1 MIKLTKNFNKSNFAI
16 IFELQKKT
24 MLTKEQN
31 RSALSVLFFISGFC
45 FSSWASRIPT
55 LKAAFEM
62 NEAQLGNFLFIL
74 PVCSLIGLPISGW
87 LVSRFDS
94 RHPLLVGFLLFTLS
108 LVGIGW
114 TQEMEVLIVF
124 VALFAFGLRM
134 INISMNTQAIQVQRK
149 FDKPINGSFHGLWSL
164 GGLMGILF
172 ATLMIR
178 FNLGIGK
185 HLALVGILAV
195 VITLVSYLF
204 MLKND
209 REITM
214 NKLRFGKPDSFIF
227 YVGLMVFFAAVCE
240 GGIYDWSSV
249 YFKEVVN
256 AELFTLS
263 YLVFMCSMTV
273 ARFFTDRL
281 IALMGMEKLF
291 VVSASVIILGVSVL
305 IVFPYFYPALL
316 GFFITGF
323 GVASI
328 FPMSFL
334 LAGQSKKYTTGVAI
348 SIVGTYSTVGVLL
361 APPFV
366 GYVAHLFSLNR
377 AFLLFVFAAMLL
389 MVFSNKAFAEISRL

>member
-1 MIKLTKNFNKSNFAI
+1 
-16 IFELQKKT
+16 

-31 RSALSVLFFISGFC
+31 RFALSVLFFISGFC

-178 FNLGIGK
+178 FNLGIEK
-185 HLALVGILAV
+185 HLAFVGILAV
-195 VITLVSYLF
+195 IITLISYLF

-209 REITM
+209 REITV
-214 NKLRFGKPDSFIF
+214 NKLSFGKPDSFIF
-227 YVGLMVFFAAVCE
+227 YVGLMVFCAAVCE

-291 VVSASVIILGVSVL
+291 VVSASVILLGVSVL

-366 GYVAHLFSLNR
+366 GFVAHLFSLNR

-389 MVFSNKAFAEISRL
+389 MVFSNKAFAAKSRL

>member
-1 MIKLTKNFNKSNFAI
+1 
-16 IFELQKKT
+16 
-24 MLTKEQN
+24 
-31 RSALSVLFFISGFC
+31 
-45 FSSWASRIPT
+45 
-55 LKAAFEM
+55 M

-185 HLALVGILAV
+185 HLAFVGLLAV
-195 VITLVSYLF
+195 IITLISYLF

-209 REITM
+209 REITV

-227 YVGLMVFFAAVCE
+227 YVGLMVFCAAVCE

-281 IALMGMEKLF
+281 IALLGMEKLF

-334 LAGQSKKYTTGVAI
+334 LAGQSKKYTAGVAI

-389 MVFSNKAFAEISRL
+389 MVFSNKAFAAKSRL

>member
-1 MIKLTKNFNKSNFAI
+1 
-16 IFELQKKT
+16 

-31 RSALSVLFFISGFC
+31 RSALSVLFFTSGFC

-185 HLALVGILAV
+185 HLAFVGILAAI
-195 VITLVSYLF
+195 ITLISYLF

-209 REITM
+209 REITV

-227 YVGLMVFFAAVCE
+227 YVGLMVFCAAVCE

-281 IALMGMEKLF
+281 IALLGMEKLF

-334 LAGQSKKYTTGVAI
+334 LAGQSKKYTAGVAI

-389 MVFSNKAFAEISRL
+389 MVFSNKAFAAKSRL

>member
-1 MIKLTKNFNKSNFAI
+1 
-16 IFELQKKT
+16 

-114 TQEMEVLIVF
+114 AQEMEVLIVF

-185 HLALVGILAV
+185 HLAFVGILAV
-195 VITLVSYLF
+195 IITLISYLF

-209 REITM
+209 REITV

-227 YVGLMVFFAAVCE
+227 YVGLMVFCAAVCE

-281 IALMGMEKLF
+281 IALLGMEKLF

-389 MVFSNKAFAEISRL
+389 MVFSNKAFAAKSRL